1 MAHGTHPRPHPYP
14 SSCWSSRAWPS
25 RPHTLGP
32 RCRLAAFPPLGESH
46 PDLPTDGVRTSTDD
60 PSLPPLPLP
69 GLVSTARTRLQTAMI
84 TAMSP
89 APRTVFGTQQVFS
102 TCLLNDQSQGPSLPR
117 PGRRQRLPQ
126 QPPASPPQPASALF
140 PWAASSQLCSHAI

>member
-1 MAHGTHPRPHPYP
+1 MAHGTHPVPIPIH
-14 SSCWSSRAWPS
+14 
-25 RPHTLGP
+25 
-32 RCRLAAFPPLGESH
+32 
-46 PDLPTDGVRTSTDD
+46 LPTVPQGPGPAALTHSGPGAGLP
-60 PSLPPLPLP
+60 PSLPSGRATLTFPLTVCGHPQMTPPSHLSSLP